1 MPAEEMPAETPRDTP
16 PRDVVSRDAVP
27 ADAEWTVGRLLTWT
41 TGWLGRQGSESPR
54 LDAEVLLA
62 HVRGC
67 PRIKLYT
74 AFDTP
79 VGDAERAVFRELVR
93 RRAAGEP
100 VAYLVGSREFFSLPF
115 AVTGAVLVPRPETEG
130 LVVRAIDLCRG
141 REWPAAEI
149 RIADVGTG
157 SGAIAVAIATQ
168 LPAARVVA
176 TDVSAAALD
185 VARRNVERHG
195 VGDRVE
201 LVECDLL
208 DDPRA
213 AGPFDLVVSNPP
225 YVRDDEFATLPRDV
239 RLHEPRT
246 ALVAGPTGAEII
258 RRLAPAAAERL
269 VPGGWL
275 FVEIGPGV
283 QQAAEAAVAAEPRL
297 EPLPTLPDLA
307 GLPRVLQ
314 ARRRA

>member
-1 MPAEEMPAETPRDTP
+1 MTTGPEPPATPEPQP
-16 PRDVVSRDAVP
+16 PP

-41 TGWLGRQGSESPR
+41 TAWLGRQGSESPR

-67 PRIKLYT
+67 PRIALYT
-74 AFDTP
+74 AFGTP
-79 VGDAERAVFRELVR
+79 VAEVERAAFRELVK
-93 RRAAGEP
+93 RRAGGEP
-100 VAYLVGSREFFSLPF
+100 VAYLVGSREFFSLPLD
-115 AVTGAVLVPRPETEG
+115 VTAAVLVPRPETEG
-130 LVVRAIDLCRG
+130 LVVRALDLCRS
-141 REWPAAEI
+141 REEPAAPV

-168 LPAARVVA
+168 LPGARVVA
-176 TDVSAAALD
+176 TDLSPAALD

-195 VGDRVE
+195 VGSRVE

-208 DDPRA
+208 DDPRV

-225 YVRDDEFATLPRDV
+225 YVREDEFAALPRDV
-239 RLHEPRT
+239 RLHEPRG
-246 ALVAGPTGAEII
+246 ALVAGPTGVEII
-258 RRLAPAAAERL
+258 GRLVSAAAARL

-275 FVEIGPGV
+275 LVEIGPGV
-283 QQAAEAAVAAEPRL
+283 KAAAEAVIREEPRL
-297 EPLPTLPDLA
+297 EPGPTLSDLA